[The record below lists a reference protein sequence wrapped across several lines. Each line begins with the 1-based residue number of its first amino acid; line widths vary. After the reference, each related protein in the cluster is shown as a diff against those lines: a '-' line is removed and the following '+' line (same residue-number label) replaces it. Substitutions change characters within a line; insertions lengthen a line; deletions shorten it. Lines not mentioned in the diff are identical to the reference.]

1 MRGKTLTD
9 FLKTALIPA
18 HRVMYVW
25 GGGWEG
31 SGDLGRLGLNPK
43 WEAFYRDC
51 GRDYDFKK
59 HKFEKEKGLDCS
71 GYVGWVMTNF
81 LGGGNHVAPA
91 DSQAPLFAGLGLGE
105 YIKAPSA
112 FLAGDVVSGNGHVY
126 IAVSECLD
134 KSLILLHSSPPGVQ
148 LCAASDSGEKSEAAA
163 LAQKCVQRYYI
174 DWHKKFELCVRGG
187 EYIKNVS
194 SFRFFGAAAPDR
206 DGLRRKP
213 PAQVLKILF
222 GDDQKL

>member
-9 FLKTALIPA
+9 FLRTALIPA

-31 SGDLGRLGLNPK
+31 SGDFCRIGLNPK
-43 WEAFYRDC
+43 WESFYRYC
-51 GRDYDFKK
+51 GGDYDFKK

-81 LGGGNHVAPA
+81 LGGGKYVVPA
-91 DSQAPLFAGLGLGE
+91 DTQAALFAELGLGE
-105 YIKAPSA
+105 YIKNPSV
-112 FLAGDVVSGNGHVY
+112 FLAGDIVSGNGHVY
-126 IAVSECLD
+126 IAVSECGD

-148 LCAASDSGEKSEAAA
+148 LCAASGAGEKSEAAVIV
-163 LAQKCVQRYYI
+163 QKYTQKYYI
-174 DWHKKFELCVRGG
+174 DWRKKFGPCVRGG
-187 EYIKNVS
+187 EYRKNVS

-206 DGLRRKP
+206 DGLRRRP
-213 PAQVLKILF
+213 PEQVLSILF
-222 GDDQKL
+222 GDDQK